1 MYLEIVDVKA
11 MEVLDS
17 RGNPTVRVDVELEDG
32 TVGTAMV
39 PSGAS
44 TGKHE
49 ALELRDGGKRYM
61 GKGVMKA
68 VKNVN
73 EIIAP
78 EIIGMNVF
86 DQRAIDKVMLEL
98 DGTKNKSKLGANAI
112 LGVSM
117 AVARSASQALDIELY
132 VYLGGINAKV
142 LPVPF
147 MNIINGGKHADNN
160 LDIQEFMIVPAGAP
174 TFKEALRY
182 GAEVFH
188 TLKKILKSE
197 GHVTAV
203 GDEGGFAPNLS
214 SNEEA
219 IRIIVEAIDR
229 AGYKV
234 GKDVYVALD
243 CAASSFYDP
252 ENKLY
257 LVDGKKMTTDELLDY
272 YIRLVEKYPIISIED
287 PFDEEDWEGFA
298 KMTEKLQSKIQIVGD
313 DLYVTNIDRLKKG
326 VAMNATNSILIKLN
340 QIGSVSE
347 TLDTI
352 EFAKQ
357 NGMTC
362 IISHRSG
369 ETEDTFIAD
378 LSVAVNSGMIKTGSL
393 SRSERIAKYNRLLK
407 IEDELGEIS
416 EYRGISSFYSIK

>member
-61 GKGVMKA
+61 GKGVTKA

-234 GKDVYVALD
+234 GKDIYVALD

-257 LVDGKKMTTDELLDY
+257 LVDGKKLSTDELLDY

-416 EYRGISSFYSIK
+416 EYRGISSFYSIR

>member
-61 GKGVMKA
+61 GKGVTKA

-73 EIIAP
+73 EVIAP

-234 GKDVYVALD
+234 GKDIYVALD

-257 LVDGKKMTTDELLDY
+257 LVDGKRMSTDELLDY

-416 EYRGISSFYSIK
+416 EYRGISSFYSIR